1 MNMTKVWLCQAK
13 QSIWRNVYYI
23 YVYIYTYV
31 YIYIYMYV
39 YICIYISIYICI
51 YISIYI
57 GLCVCVCVCVYIC
70 VDIYVVCV
78 INLWTVAAWLFDGLS
93 DKLTLGRPEGS
104 YWEYGDIICP
114 RFCLLSYVI
123 EHIILGWLFPNK
135 KALKILKI

>member
-1 MNMTKVWLCQAK
+1 MIVPSQT
-13 QSIWRNVYYI
+13 VYLKKCILYICIYI
-23 YVYIYTYV
+23 YIC
-31 YIYIYMYV
+31 IYMYV

-51 YISIYI
+51 YIYIYI
-57 GLCVCVCVCVYIC
+57 CLCVCVCVCVYIC

-114 RFCLLSYVI
+114 RFCLLSYVL
-123 EHIILGWLFPNK
+123 EHSILGWLFPNK